1 MCGPTSL
8 RRNDLILL
16 SDSNINGR
24 MREIQQNAD
33 VIILSL
39 VKVHKIRWFDRI
51 YEVITLKE
59 IKENIKDYRRW
70 INAMKKVRISIEWN
84 YGYTASLYCLVKN
97 TNK

>member
-39 VKVHKIRWFDRI
+39 VKVHNARWFDRI
-51 YEVITLKE
+51 
-59 IKENIKDYRRW
+59 
-70 INAMKKVRISIEWN
+70 
-84 YGYTASLYCLVKN
+84 
-97 TNK
+97 